1 MKIPKLTQKY
11 CIYIVLILL
20 FAALCY
26 QATRSVKE
34 SMNNRK
40 GRRFR
45 EARVNDKKNRQ
56 RLTIKKNRQGS

>member
-1 MKIPKLTQKY
+1 MKIPKLTQKH

-34 SMNNRK
+34 SMNKRNSKIEKDQARAYGRK
-40 GRRFR
+40 FR
-45 EARVNDKKNRQ
+45 PAMVNDK
-56 RLTIKKNRQGS
+56 